1 MKKGQNFRVFIGGQ
15 CVAGAKSMTFEET
28 AELEDISTKDSS
40 NSAKESEMKSKS
52 WNGSVEALV
61 INETDSTG
69 RTLSYFLSTI
79 LAGQPVTVKFTETE
93 GNQNRSEVS
102 SSELVCSGQAII
114 NDLTIKATVNEQIS
128 ISIKFIGYGKLN
140 NTQKDDD

>member
-1 MKKGQNFRVFIGGQ
+1 MKKGQNFRTMIGGQ

-28 AELEDISTKDSS
+28 AELEDISTKDSTNAS
-40 NSAKESEMKSKS
+40 KDSTMKSKS

-102 SSELVCSGQAII
+102 SPEIVCSGQAII

-128 ISIKFIGYGKLN
+128 LSAKFIGYGPLSKSFKE
-140 NTQKDDD
+140 TE

>member
-1 MKKGQNFRVFIGGQ
+1 MKKGQNFRVFIGSQ